1 MSPTGIRHEVR
12 QRVNSLGKKTLYGPL
27 ARAVQQAIRSCAT
40 GWLVLSIAAGW
51 PASAS
56 TSEPT
61 GNSAGD
67 IVVSGTGRPPALWFA
82 SDGSASELE
91 SMFSTPGVISDLAEL
106 KAGVALAVSDL
117 SADRARIVR
126 QLNQAGIPVTA
137 WLTLPA
143 DQGYYLN
150 SSNAPLAAARFA
162 DFEKWSSAERLQW
175 AAIGLDMEP
184 SLQEFASLKQGGK
197 WHLVSTMIMR
207 LFDGQR
213 VRRATSMYSA
223 LIREMQAHGYRVQT
237 YQFPFI
243 ADERRVQSTVL
254 ERIGGIVDVKGDEEV
269 LMLYTSFA
277 HQTDS
282 ALIWVYGPDAQAIA
296 IGSTSG
302 PDSDP
307 RFVRLNWLA
316 FSRDVIVANHFSHTV
331 GVYNLQGCIRQGFLS
346 RLKTVNWDEPV
357 TIQAESV
364 QRVTKFRTRI
374 QRVLWIASHILYF
387 AVALLIALAWIV
399 VRWNN
404 RLHRS
409 RTPSLAT

>member
-1 MSPTGIRHEVR
+1 
-12 QRVNSLGKKTLYGPL
+12 
-27 ARAVQQAIRSCAT
+27 
-40 GWLVLSIAAGW
+40 
-51 PASAS
+51 
-56 TSEPT
+56 
-61 GNSAGD
+61 
-67 IVVSGTGRPPALWFA
+67 
-82 SDGSASELE
+82 
-91 SMFSTPGVISDLAEL
+91 MFSTPGVISDLAEL

-175 AAIGLDMEP
+175 AAIGLDMDP

-254 ERIGGIVDVKGDEEV
+254 ERIGGIVDVKGDEDV

>member
-1 MSPTGIRHEVR
+1 
-12 QRVNSLGKKTLYGPL
+12 
-27 ARAVQQAIRSCAT
+27 
-40 GWLVLSIAAGW
+40 
-51 PASAS
+51 
-56 TSEPT
+56 
-61 GNSAGD
+61 
-67 IVVSGTGRPPALWFA
+67 
-82 SDGSASELE
+82 
-91 SMFSTPGVISDLAEL
+91 MFSTPGVISDLAEL
-106 KAGVALAVSDL
+106 NAGVALAVSDL

-150 SSNAPLAAARFA
+150 SSNAPQAAARFA
-162 DFEKWSSAERLQW
+162 DFETWSTAERLQW

-197 WHLVSTMIMR
+197 WHLVSTLIMR

-213 VRRATSMYSA
+213 IRHAESMYSA
-223 LIREMQAHGYRVQT
+223 LIREMQSHGYRVQT

-243 ADERRVQSTVL
+243 ADERKVQSTVL
-254 ERIGGIVDVKGDEEV
+254 ERISGIVDVKGDEEV

-307 RFVRLNWLA
+307 RFVRLNWVA
-316 FSRDVIVANHFSHTV
+316 FSRDLIVANHFSHTV

-357 TIQAESV
+357 TVPAESV
-364 QRVTKFRTRI
+364 QRVRKFRTRI

-387 AVALLIALAWIV
+387 AVALLIALAWTV

-404 RLHRS
+404 RRHRS
-409 RTPSLAT
+409 QTPSLAT